1 MGKVLLCTG
10 EYARTPYYFGNI
22 CVNIYSI
29 EELCHLLATNP
40 FMVDADIMDKEL
52 AEWIGKE
59 CGLQDL
65 SHQLL
70 SLFRRGIQPGT
81 FVDTIMDYVKYN
93 TPKERQRIKE
103 ALTSN
108 VGLNE
113 FERHKKQG
121 DYLVRNGRYQLA
133 IMEYDKMLREQ
144 SEMDNELKAD
154 VYHNMGVACSKLF
167 RFESAAKYL
176 KKAYELGGKKESGIQ
191 YLIAM
196 KEILNDNQYI
206 SFLADNGQYYEL
218 SLEVERIYD
227 EAKAQF
233 EATREYTML
242 SALEI
247 YKEEGNTSSYYEEI
261 DKVIAGLK
269 DSYREIVA
277 G

>member
-154 VYHNMGVACSKLF
+154 IYHNMGVACSKLF